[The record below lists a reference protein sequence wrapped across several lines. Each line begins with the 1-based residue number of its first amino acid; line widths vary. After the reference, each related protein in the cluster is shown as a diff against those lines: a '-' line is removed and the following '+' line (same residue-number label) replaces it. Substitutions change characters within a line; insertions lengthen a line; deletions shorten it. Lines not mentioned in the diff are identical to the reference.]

1 MVKRGHEVDLE
12 YSKKEIMDR
21 MNNFFGKKVV
31 EKIKLVQQAFTPAPA
46 VSGVGLGDA
55 TATNQELTNE
65 TAGGTTVIDAS
76 TNTNTSTSGDTLAM
90 SGPPEPAVNTRKQ
103 NRG

>member
-1 MVKRGHEVDLE
+1 MLLLL
-12 YSKKEIMDR
+12 KKVYWTSIKLPE
-21 MNNFFGKKVV
+21 VV

-90 SGPPEPAVNTRKQ
+90 SAHFVAVNTRKQ